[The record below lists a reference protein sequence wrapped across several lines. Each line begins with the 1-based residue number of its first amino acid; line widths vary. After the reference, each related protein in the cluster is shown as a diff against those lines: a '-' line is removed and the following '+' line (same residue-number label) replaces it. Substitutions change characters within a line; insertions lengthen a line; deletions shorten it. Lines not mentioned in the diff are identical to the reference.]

1 MRHIMLKNLA
11 ICLTL
16 VVSVA
21 VAAHAQQSGFVDAK
35 GESSVYLNSGGGFA
49 RINATDKS
57 IQLGFTR
64 DTGREKPYFGI
75 DFTGKATNDFAS
87 LFSSGK
93 PSPEAEVGFTFG
105 KRFIFTPSDA
115 EVVNACIDEKTKELL
130 QVGLPE
136 LIKQERKRV
145 IAQNTPDN
153 LKALKKAED
162 ALEDA
167 GGDSLGSR
175 IRRELFREA
184 KGKGLSDEVANGIAE
199 ELTPK
204 LVAAELQRQAK
215 AKAEMDADSPTGAA
229 EIRKTAEAGARG
241 EAGGLCV
248 LKPEVLDARAFD
260 WIGVRVAYKRAR
272 YKLLDKAAVFANQ
285 VRKQNFDGYSATLA
299 YNRVITL
306 DKLSKAALEQAKRS
320 KGSVILGVSI
330 GVERRN
336 TSDDLDSV
344 DLEDQSFTSSSGTT
358 QRRAVS
364 KQTVLNG
371 EYKEFIAVPLNTD
384 VVYLPGALNSRVA
397 IDFFTRSDLGTTGR
411 KFVPGVGLFLTKE
424 KSPTKVVGGIS
435 FSFEDGKPKV
445 GLVGGF
451 HF

>member
-1 MRHIMLKNLA
+1 MRQMLKNLA

-16 VVSVA
+16 VASLA
-21 VAAHAQQSGFVDAK
+21 GAAHAQQSGFVDAK
-35 GESSVYLNSGGGFA
+35 GESSVYLNQGGGFA

-75 DFTGKATNDFAS
+75 DFTGKAGNDFAS
-87 LFSSGK
+87 LFSGGK
-93 PSPEAEVGFTFG
+93 PSPETEVGLTFG
-105 KRFIFTPSDA
+105 KRFFATKSPEESVKECI
-115 EVVNACIDEKTKELL
+115 NAKKTELL
-130 QVGLPE
+130 TTGLPK
-136 LIKQERKRV
+136 LIEEEKKRFV
-145 IAQNTPDN
+145 GNKTAEY
-153 LKALKKAED
+153 LKKLTVEEG
-162 ALEDA
+162 LKQK
-167 GGDSLGSR
+167 GPGS
-175 IRRELFREA
+175 IYNSIHSELVQSARDR
-184 KGKGLSDEVANGIAE
+184 KLSPDVANDIADS
-199 ELTPK
+199 LTPK
-204 LVAAELQRQAK
+204 LVEAELARK
-215 AKAEMDADSPTGAA
+215 ARENAEEEANSPGGAA
-229 EIRKTAEAGARG
+229 AIKDTVIKDVET
-241 EAGGLCV
+241 GGPASELCV
-248 LKPEVLDARAFD
+248 LDPELLDAKAFD
-260 WIGVRVAYKRAR
+260 WISLRVAYKRAR
-272 YKLLDKAAVFANQ
+272 YKLLDETAAFANQ

-306 DKLSKAALEQAKRS
+306 DDLSKAGLENAKGS
-320 KGSVILGVSI
+320 KGSLIFGVSI

-336 TSDDLDSV
+336 NSDDLNSV

-364 KQTVLNG
+364 KQTVLSG
-371 EYKEFIAVPLNTD
+371 EYKEFIGVPLNTD
-384 VVYLPGALNSRVA
+384 VVYFPGALNSRVA
-397 IDFFTRSDLGTTGR
+397 IDFFTRSDLATTGR